1 MPLVQFAPFSSLVH
15 PAFWHKL
22 TDLKVDVL
30 RLSDEPVAV
39 AGAYAAGRYI
49 TDRETGQDIA
59 LACSLS
65 VAEDC
70 FDSAYT

>member
-1 MPLVQFAPFSSLVH
+1 MPLVQFSPFSSLVH

-30 RLSDEPVAV
+30 RLSDDPVPV
-39 AGAYAAGRYI
+39 TGAYRTGRSI

-65 VAEDC
+65 VSEES
-70 FDSAYT
+70 FDSAYS

>member
-22 TDLKVDVL
+22 ADLKVDVL
-30 RLSDEPVAV
+30 RLSDEPVSV
-39 AGAYAAGRYI
+39 AGSYTAGRYI
-49 TDRETGQDIA
+49 TDRET
-59 LACSLS
+59 
-65 VAEDC
+65 EDS